1 VPPQSRAPSR
11 RRAIVALTGLLLSA
25 SPLAGQGASYEQL
38 QTFSSLLNQI
48 RQSYVDSVTYA
59 ELVHAAIDGVLGAL
73 DPHSRFLRARDAER
87 ELAYSAGELAGT
99 GIILDEVDDR
109 LTVLAVLPR
118 SPGDRAGISAGDR
131 LLTINDTAVA
141 GLTITDAGRRL
152 LGDKGSKV
160 KLLFE
165 RGSRLEPDSVKVTLK
180 LDFLK
185 PRSVEALGMP
195 DPATGY
201 VRLGGFYGKGDEEL
215 EKSIKELQ
223 RKGARRLILDLRGN
237 PGGSV
242 LTAVEIAGLFLPKRT
257 VIFTTVG
264 RRKSASAEYRNDGD
278 GPFRDLPLMVLVDQ
292 GSASASEAV
301 AGSLQD
307 HDRALI
313 LGRRS
318 FGKALMQQ
326 FFFVPPQGDGVWLTT
341 ARIVTPSGRV
351 IQRSYHG
358 LKAAQ
363 YESLAGQGGD
373 AQDTTTVFL
382 TARKRETR
390 GGGGIVPD
398 VMLPGPVKLAPW
410 WSVAADSGWYE
421 AVADSVAAQL
431 PKDPQAKARWF
442 DGQAEWQAALVVPF
456 MARVRTRLGVQTAPD
471 SALAARLGRI
481 LAYRAAEVRWGSDAA
496 DAFRLHTDPDVRA
509 AMRHWDRLSTLLG
522 GGN

>member
-1 VPPQSRAPSR
+1 VAVPA
-11 RRAIVALTGLLLSA
+11 LLLLG

-48 RQSYVDSVTYA
+48 RQSYVDSVTYV
-59 ELVHAAIDGVLGAL
+59 ELVRAAIDGVLGSL

-99 GIILDEVDDR
+99 GIVLDEVDGR

-118 SPGDRAGISAGDR
+118 SPGDRAGVSAGDR
-131 LLTINDTAVA
+131 LLTINDTSVA

-165 RGSRLEPDSVKVTLK
+165 RGSRLEPDSLRVTLK
-180 LDFLK
+180 FDFLK
-185 PRSVEALGMP
+185 PRSVEAFGMA
-195 DPATGY
+195 DPTTGY
-201 VRLGGFYGKGDEEL
+201 VRFGGFYSKGAEEL
-215 EKSIKELQ
+215 EKSVQALQ
-223 RKGARRLILDLRGN
+223 GKGARRLILDLRGN

-242 LTAVEIAGLFLPKRT
+242 LTAVETAGLFLPKRT

-264 RRKSASAEYRNDGD
+264 RRKSASAEYRNDHD
-278 GPFRDLPLMVLVDQ
+278 GPFRDMPLMVLVDQ

-313 LGRRS
+313 LGRRT

-326 FFFVPPQGDGVWLTT
+326 FFPIPPQGDGVWLTT
-341 ARIVTPSGRV
+341 ARIVTPSGRI
-351 IQRSYHG
+351 IQRSYQG
-358 LKAAQ
+358 LKAEQ

-382 TARKRETR
+382 TARKRQTR

-398 VMLPGPVKLAPW
+398 VMLPGPVQLAPW

-442 DGQAEWQAALVVPF
+442 DGQAEWQTALVTPF

-471 SALAARLGRI
+471 SALTARLGRI
-481 LAYRAAEVRWGSDAA
+481 LAYRVAEVRWGSDAA
-496 DAFRLHTDPDVRA
+496 DEFRLRNDPDVRA
-509 AMRHWDRLSTLLG
+509 AMPYWDRLPTLLG
-522 GGN
+522 GGR

>member
-1 VPPQSRAPSR
+1 VVPA
-11 RRAIVALTGLLLSA
+11 LLLLA

-48 RQSYVDSVTYA
+48 RQSYVDSVTYV
-59 ELVHAAIDGVLGAL
+59 ELVRAAIDGVLGSL

-131 LLTINDTAVA
+131 LLTINDTSVA

-152 LGDKGSKV
+152 LGDKGRKV

-165 RGSRLEPDSVKVTLK
+165 RGTRLEPDSVRVTLK
-180 LDFLK
+180 FDFLK
-185 PRSVEALGMP
+185 PRSVEAFGMP
-195 DPATGY
+195 DQVTAY
-201 VRLGGFYGKGDEEL
+201 VRLTGFYSKGGEEL
-215 EKSIKELQ
+215 EKSVRELQ
-223 RKGARRLILDLRGN
+223 GKGARRLILDLRGN
-237 PGGSV
+237 PGGAVS
-242 LTAVEIAGLFLPKRT
+242 TAVEIAGLFLPKRS

-278 GPFRDLPLMVLVDQ
+278 GPFREMPLMVLVDQ

-313 LGRRS
+313 LGRRT

-326 FFFVPPQGDGVWLTT
+326 FFPVPPQGDGVWLTV
-341 ARIVTPSGRV
+341 ARLVTPSGRI
-351 IQRSYHG
+351 IQRSYQG
-358 LKAAQ
+358 LKTEQ

-373 AQDTTTVFL
+373 AQDTTTIFL

-398 VMLPGPVKLAPW
+398 VMLPGPVQLAPW

-421 AVADSVAAQL
+421 AVADSVAAHL
-431 PKDPQAKARWF
+431 PKDPQARARWF
-442 DGQAEWQAALVVPF
+442 DGQAEWQTALVVPF
-456 MARVRTRLGVQTAPD
+456 MARVKTRLGVQTAPD
-471 SALAARLGRI
+471 SALAMRLGRI
-481 LAYRAAEVRWGSDAA
+481 LAYRVAEVRWGSDAA
-496 DAFRLHTDPDVRA
+496 DEFRLRNDPDVRA
-509 AMRHWDRLSTLLG
+509 AMRYWDRLPTLLSG
-522 GGN
+522 GR